1 MDTIEEKLQK
11 LIQTL
16 CKEENVFLEDLI
28 LMGGGKNRLLKI
40 IVDTET
46 GISLSQCQGLSKK
59 ISNSIYKKDI
69 FNENYQLE
77 VSSPG
82 ANKPLEK
89 DYEFIRSVGK
99 ELQVLYRD
107 NDEIKSINGE
117 LISFKEDKIT
127 IGQKKENIAIPL
139 STIEEAKIKLKW

>member
-1 MDTIEEKLQK
+1 MDTIEEKLQQ

-16 CKEENVFLEDLI
+16 CKEENIFLEDLI

-40 IVDTET
+40 IVDTES
-46 GISLSQCQGLSKK
+46 GISLSQCQGLSKR
-59 ISNSIYKKDI
+59 ISNAIYKKDI
-69 FNENYQLE
+69 FNEDYQLE

-89 DYEFIRSVGK
+89 NYEFIRSVGK

-107 NDEIKSINGE
+107 NDEVKSINGE